1 MSAPVRNWWMLA
13 TDMKKHTIETIHEK
27 NRIVDNII
35 NALQVKNH
43 FLFLGHK
50 NPDEDCIGSMVAFAL
65 IAGKFSKKATVYIS
79 ESMHEHFQYLLD
91 ICRHNL
97 ISCSEAMNDVDE
109 TVDAIVVCDTP
120 KPSMIDLNP
129 RIEALMQNADILKI
143 EIDHHLGADSSYI
156 GDPGYRLVTEAT
168 SSSELVGLIAMK
180 LAKREDI
187 LKRYTIHNP
196 LSRNVILSVLTG
208 IVGDT
213 NMGLYIKS
221 KRQKRYYDIFSNIYN
236 TLLERE
242 TTKETNFMNK
252 DEVYHEIQ
260 RLSSVEDRCFR
271 YIYNKRKFSESIG
284 YVMLSADDMNYLYGE
299 YDGDT
304 IVSVTRSIA
313 DHLAEES
320 KCLGFV
326 AYDDSAASGLV
337 QFRLRRGQDFK
348 KFDLRKVLKIFSFN
362 NGGGHEGAIGFRIS
376 RQEIGD
382 FEEYVGK
389 LIKGIEKAISKR

>member
-1 MSAPVRNWWMLA
+1 MN
-13 TDMKKHTIETIHEK
+13 KKSIPTIYEK

-35 NALQVKNH
+35 NALQEKNH

-65 IAGKFSKKATVYIS
+65 IAGKFSKKADVYIS
-79 ESMHEHFQYLLD
+79 ETMHEHFQYLLD
-91 ICRHNL
+91 ICRHNA
-97 ISCSEAMNDVDE
+97 ISCSETMDDIDD

-120 KPSMIDLNP
+120 KPAMIDLNP
-129 RIEALMQNADILKI
+129 FIENLLNNKNILKI
-143 EIDHHLGADSSYI
+143 EIDHHLGTDSYYI
-156 GDPGYRLVTEAT
+156 GDEGYRLVTEAT

-180 LAKREDI
+180 LSKKKDV
-187 LKRYTIHNP
+187 LKRYNINNP

-213 NMGLYIKS
+213 NMGLYIQS

-236 TLLERE
+236 ALLERE
-242 TTKETNFMNK
+242 TTKDTNFMNK
-252 DEVYHEIQ
+252 DEVFHEIQ

-271 YIYNKRKFSESIG
+271 YIYDKRKFSKSIG
-284 YVMLSADDMNYLYGE
+284 YAVLSRADMDYLYGE
-299 YDGDT
+299 FDSDT

-320 KCLGFV
+320 KRLGFV
-326 AYDDSAASGLV
+326 VYDDSGVSGLV
-337 QFRLRRGQDFK
+337 QFRLRRGQGFK

-362 NGGGHEGAIGFRIS
+362 NGGGHEGAIGFRIPGKDIENLD
-376 RQEIGD
+376 Q
-382 FEEYVGK
+382 YVEQ
-389 LIKGIEKAISKR
+389 LIEGIEKAIVKR